1 MAFTPQ
7 NPFEFVQN
15 LLQGGMNAIAQGT
28 ANRVQG
34 QQARDERQEGY
45 RRQEGLDAARRAENQ
60 GADALRRAQDSLSQ
74 LIALRAP
81 EAEIIQAQNL
91 VANLTAAMQAPTM
104 QLSDAVG
111 GALSANVAPSAPF
124 VPGMDM
130 SQPGAFGPP
139 PAPGTQPEP
148 QTQFPL
154 APPRTGA
161 QQVAAG
167 AGVAQALQRVQGFM
181 DMGLETAVRN
191 VQNVN
196 PGDPGSVV
204 RLATSL
210 AYLETLPES
219 DQNLAAPMVRQ
230 AMATIE
236 SNPDARELFDNA
248 MRSQRLALETS
259 EFGLERD
266 RAVEDRAVERFDW
279 ERDENEWSVE
289 QREWARLQFEA
300 WRKREPVE
308 FQRLLSV
315 VGEESAQRVVTA
327 TQTGVYEHLSDSE
340 KAQLARTMGVEA
352 DALPDAM
359 RAVAERNERARELEV
374 RSMELQNEQTE
385 QSIMLGEV
393 EYELKGVALKRNRW
407 AFDREKFTAQA
418 QDEEMIA
425 TGIASAIR
433 NGDTTVMA
441 FYATA
446 FDDPNSALGGL
457 LRANGVT
464 EDQLAGYMLQAQRQ
478 YDADQ
483 ARLEVDDRFRE
494 AQADMAVLNLENA
507 QELSPLEREALRA
520 EYELRAQRAQADL
533 RDIVFTQTANRVVA
547 ISNMADVVP
556 PGFWDDVPPAVMGVV
571 EELGLSTDELRGRS
585 EYNEWLRQAPMRQ
598 QGSDMLK
605 FLAQAPPEDEQSASM
620 MISGALSALDLM
632 GVTDP
637 LARAA
642 YLSGLSS
649 VWAVQ
654 NFDMRLRLDQL
665 NQRGAAVAMGVE
677 DAAKFINAFNTAH
690 ISARRET
697 ESFIMQDLSGSGC
710 AEMLNVSVLEG
721 TFSPQ
726 VTRWHPEREAAAGPW
741 EGQLCSDM
749 MQRYTD
755 LRNTENA
762 YRDAMDGWG
771 SYLGVDIPRGA
782 PRGAPGSGT
791 PSPSSGGTAAP
802 QRTGAQTVGDTTIS
816 ARHVAVFNE
825 MARVVSTDPEAFR
838 ALYAE
843 MAAEYPEVVDAYF
856 NELMESR

>member
-1 MAFTPQ
+1 MANFPQ
-7 NPFEFVQN
+7 NPYEYVQR
-15 LLQGGMNAIAQGT
+15 LLEGGLQSIVGGT
-28 ANRVQG
+28 ANRV
-34 QQARDERQEGY
+34 EGMQ
-45 RRQEGLDAARRAENQ
+45 RSAELAEAHERQEGLDAARRAEAM

-91 VANLTAAMQAPTM
+91 VANLTSAMQAPTM
-104 QLSDAVG
+104 GLSDAVS

-167 AGVAQALQRVQGFM
+167 AGVAQSLQRIQGFT
-181 DMGLETAVRN
+181 DMGLETAIRN

-219 DQNLAAPMVRQ
+219 DQNLAAPMVGQ

-236 SNPDARELFDNA
+236 SDPDARELFDNA

-259 EFGLERD
+259 EFNLEAG
-266 RAVEDRAVERFDW
+266 RAAEDRAEERFDW

-385 QSIMLGEV
+385 QSIMLGGV

-457 LRANGVT
+457 LRANNVT

-494 AQADMAVLNLENA
+494 AQADMAVLNLQNA

-533 RDIVFTQTANRVVA
+533 RDIVFTQTANRLVA

-605 FLAQAPPEDEQSASM
+605 FLAQAPPEDEQAASM

-632 GVTDP
+632 GVDDP

-642 YLSGLSS
+642 YLSSLSS

-654 NFDMRLRLDQL
+654 DFDMRMRLAGL
-665 NQRGAAVAMGVE
+665 NKQGLSPMDVEAAG
-677 DAAKFINAFNTAH
+677 KFINAFNTAH
-690 ISARRET
+690 LSARRET
-697 ESFIMQDLSGSGC
+697 ESFILQDLFGSGC
-710 AEMLNVSVLEG
+710 AEGLNVSVIEG

-726 VTRWHPEREAAAGPW
+726 VTRWHPERNAREGSPW
-741 EGQLCSDM
+741 EGQSCGIVINQY
-749 MQRYTD
+749 MQ
-755 LRNTENA
+755 LRETENA
-762 YRDAMDGWG
+762 YRTAMDGWG
-771 SYLGVDIPRGA
+771 SYLGVPIPGA
-782 PRGAPGSGT
+782 PGGATPPPGSGT
-791 PSPSSGGTAAP
+791 PGSDAP
-802 QRTGAQTVGDTTIS
+802 TGPQTVGDTTIT
-816 ARHVAVFNE
+816 AQHVAVFTE
-825 MARVVSTDPEAFR
+825 MADLHRAGNREGFD
-838 ALYAE
+838 ALYRE
-843 MAAEYPEVVDAYF
+843 MEAAYGTEVTDAYLNRVF
-856 NELMESR
+856 GGN